1 MEKIKAAKSPK
12 KHESD
17 LILRILAVIIA
28 IIIWLILSI
37 TQYPTKY
44 KTITNVPVVFS
55 MEGTQASEKGLSALN
70 YNDITVD
77 VEIKGMNYEIGNYK
91 AEDIIATV
99 NLDKVTKEG
108 TYPLDIDV
116 KSAHSSD
123 KISIVSIVP
132 ETVEVTFDR
141 MSNGTFEVA
150 AKAPLVTADEGLTL
164 KETSVSPSEIEV
176 EGPENELKKISRVV
190 ANVSKSVTV
199 SEDTTITAD
208 ELIFFDADDNQLDSS
223 KYTVKDGETFNVNFV
238 IYKKKTANFR
248 VEFSDCPPGFDVMSL
263 PYKLSEDSIQV
274 ISPKLDDSD
283 TETLNLGPISLNSI
297 DLTRSFSFDVNRIL
311 ATGEINQ
318 TGINNVQVSFD
329 AEGYTHKTFT
339 IPKSRIN
346 VRNSPTGK
354 TVTVETKQIPNV
366 TVYGPE
372 DVISGMTSDDL
383 LAVIDLSDI
392 VNSGSASHEVE
403 IYSPNYDNVWC
414 YGTNE
419 VQFEISDKTTK
430 K

>member
-1 MEKIKAAKSPK
+1 MEKIKAEKSPK

-17 LILRILAVIIA
+17 FFLRILAVMIA

-70 YNDITVD
+70 YQDVTVD

-91 AEDIIATV
+91 AEDLIATV

-123 KISIVSIVP
+123 KVTIVSVSP

-141 MSNGTFEVA
+141 MSTGTFDVS

-164 KETSVSPSEIEV
+164 KDTAVSPSEIEV
-176 EGPENELKKISRVV
+176 EGPEIELKKISRVV

-199 SEDTTITAD
+199 SDDTTIAAD
-208 ELIFFDADDNQLDSS
+208 EIIFYDADDNQLDPS
-223 KYTVKDGETFNVNFV
+223 KYTIKDAETFNVNFV
-238 IYKKKTANFR
+238 IYKKKTAEFK
-248 VEFSDCPPGFDVMSL
+248 VEFSDCPPGFDVTSL
-263 PYKLSEDSIQV
+263 PYKLSEESIQV
-274 ISPKLDDSD
+274 ISPKLDAPD
-283 TETLNLGPISLNSI
+283 TETLQLGPISLSSI
-297 DLTRSFSFDVNRIL
+297 DLTRSFSFDVNKVL

-318 TGINNVQVSFD
+318 TGINKVQVSFD
-329 AEGYTHKTFT
+329 SEGYIYKSFT
-339 IPKSRIN
+339 VPKNRIKVQN
-346 VRNSPTGK
+346 APTGK

-372 DVISGMTSDDL
+372 EIINSMTADDL

-392 VNSGSASHEVE
+392 ANSGSASHGVQ
-403 IYSPNYDNVWC
+403 IYSPYYDSVWC

-419 VQFEISDKTTK
+419 VQLEISDSKS
-430 K
+430 